1 MNAEVKLGHE
11 ALLESLRV
19 LGAGEARVAI
29 VLGSGLGPLADA
41 VDNARSVP
49 YDEIAGMPSSAVP
62 GHEGRLVFGELGGVP
77 VVLQQ
82 GRCHLYEGWTAEEAS
97 RCVRCLAEL
106 GVDAILL
113 TNAAGGLRPE
123 WEIPSLMRLTDHMNL
138 QRVTPLALHE
148 RGRGTPYDSELG
160 ALIDGAAEEVGVELH
175 KGVYAALPGPT
186 YETHAEVRMHARF
199 GADALG
205 MSTAQEAL
213 AAHAAGARVAAI
225 SCITNMAAGLS
236 DSEPNHEEVVEAGRQ
251 AGQDFAK
258 LITAVVE
265 RIGSLGVEGSKK

>member
-1 MNAEVKLGHE
+1 MNAETKLGHD
-11 ALLESLRV
+11 ALLESLRA
-19 LGAGEARVAI
+19 LGAAEARVAI
-29 VLGSGLGPLADA
+29 VLGSGLGPLAET
-41 VDNARSVP
+41 VDDARSVP
-49 YDEIAGMPSSAVP
+49 YDEIPGMPSSAVP

-82 GRCHLYEGWTAEEAS
+82 GRCHLYEGWSAEEAS

-106 GVDAILL
+106 GVDALLL

-123 WEIPSLMRLTDHMNL
+123 WEIPSLMRLTDHINL
-138 QRVTPLALHE
+138 QRVTSLSVPE
-148 RGRGTPYDSELG
+148 GGRGTPYDSELG
-160 ALIDGAAEEVGVELH
+160 ALIDAVAGEVGVELH

-199 GADALG
+199 GADAVG

-213 AAHAAGARVAAI
+213 AANAAGAKVAAI

-251 AGQDFAK
+251 ASKSFSR

-265 RIGSLGVEGSKK
+265 RVGRSGAEGDQS